1 MHIRA
6 DRDDLA
12 DAFSRA
18 SRAVG
23 TRAALPI
30 LSGVL
35 CRVAGSMLEVTGT
48 DLDTTIRTSCEVE
61 VMEDGAFVVPA
72 KLVTEAIRKMP
83 SGVVSLRSDGHELEI
98 TGRGPRFSIRELPV
112 DEFPE
117 VPLPDLTGAVEVNGA
132 VLADAIKQVTVAAS
146 LDSARPVLTGVQLED
161 SDRGLRMVATDSY
174 RLAMRTIEGV
184 HVPKAALIPAR
195 ALKEVP
201 PAIGSAKVQIAIGDR
216 EASFASERGSVTVR
230 LIEGTFPD
238 YRRLLPEEYPNSL
251 VVEKSTLIEALGR
264 ASLVAEDHIPVRLDL
279 GDGGM
284 EVTVTRQDVGGEIE
298 QVVGVYSGE
307 DESVLIAFNPRYLG
321 DGVAVIQSDR
331 IEIQVRDGQKPSVIR
346 GVDTDDFLYLLMP
359 IRI

>member
-35 CRVAGSMLEVTGT
+35 CRVTGTNLEVTGT
-48 DLDTTIRTSCEVE
+48 DLDTTIRTSCVVE
-61 VMEDGAFVVPA
+61 VLEEGATVVPA

-83 SGVVSLRSDGHELEI
+83 VGVVSLRSDGQELEI
-98 TGRGPRFSIRELPV
+98 TGRGPRFAIRELPV
-112 DEFPE
+112 DEYPD
-117 VPLPDLTGAVEVNGA
+117 VPSPNLAGAVEVDGA
-132 VLADAIKQVTVAAS
+132 ALAEAIKQVTVAAS
-146 LDSARPVLTGVQLED
+146 LDSARPVLTGVQFED
-161 SDRGLRMVATDSY
+161 SESGLRMVATDSY
-174 RLAMRTIEGV
+174 RLAVRTLVGV
-184 HVPKAALIPAR
+184 HVPKGALIPAR
-195 ALKEVP
+195 SLKEIP
-201 PAIGSAKVQIAIGDR
+201 PAIGSSAVQVAIGDR
-216 EASFASERGSVTVR
+216 EASFVSDRGSVTVR
-230 LIEGTFPD
+230 LIEGAFPD
-238 YRRLLPEEYPNSL
+238 YRRLLPDHYPNRL
-251 VVEKSTLIEALGR
+251 VVEKATLLEALGR
-264 ASLVAEDHIPVRLDL
+264 ASLVAEDHIPVRLQL

-284 EVTVTRQDVGGEIE
+284 EVTVTRQDVGGEVE
-298 QVVGVYSGE
+298 QVLGSYTGE

-321 DGVAVIQSDR
+321 DGVNVIQSDTV
-331 IEIQVRDGQKPSVIR
+331 EIPVRDSQKPSVIR